1 MQPLKV
7 GVTGGIGSG
16 KTIIGRIFQVLGIP
30 VFDADTEA
38 KRLMVADEA
47 LVQAIKTE
55 FGQKAYHEDGSLDR
69 AYLAAQVFNDEAK
82 LKKLNALVHPIVIQA
97 GEEWAAKQ
105 DAPYTIKEAAL
116 LFESGSY
123 KHNNYNVLI
132 TAPLELRIQRVM
144 RRDGTTIEQVKAR
157 MERQWTDEQKKQ
169 LADFEVINDGIQAL
183 IPQVMNLHHFF
194 CSQQA

>member
-1 MQPLKV
+1 MRPLKV
-7 GVTGGIGSG
+7 GITGGIGSG
-16 KTIIGRIFQVLGIP
+16 KTIIGKIFRVLGIP

-38 KRLMVADEA
+38 KRLMTMNEA
-47 LVQAIKTE
+47 LIHAIKVE
-55 FGQKAYHEDGSLDR
+55 FGQEAYHKDGLLNR
-69 AYLAAQVFNDEAK
+69 AYMAGEVFNDETK
-82 LKKLNALVHPIVIQA
+82 LKKLNAMVHPIVIEA

-123 KHNNYNVLI
+123 KHNNYNVLV

-144 RRDGTTIEQVKAR
+144 QRDDVTIEQVKAR
-157 MERQWTDEQKKQ
+157 VERQWSDEQKKQ
-169 LADFEVINDGIQAL
+169 LADFEITNDGKQAL

-194 CSQQA
+194 SSQRS